1 MNKPPRATPPPS
13 IVDCAYAIEGA
24 GPTIVMVHGIGSHG
38 QGWSSVV
45 DNLKA
50 DFRCVTFDLRGH
62 GVSPGTG
69 ERFGMEELVADLG
82 ALCRRLQLDRFHLMG
97 HSLGAMIAASYARLS
112 PDHVHSLAL
121 FSTAAFRTVEEKAK
135 IHALVDGIRR
145 NGLAASIDRLM
156 RRWYTDQ
163 FIEANPEF
171 IARRKDHLLCM
182 NQQVLLNVF
191 EIYAEYEMG
200 TWLHEICVPTLIVTG
215 EHDPGCNPRLN
226 HRIKNA
232 MSNAQLVILQ
242 GLKHSI
248 LVEGADALADA
259 IRRFLTSE
267 PLGGLQHV
275 PGR

>member
-1 MNKPPRATPPPS
+1 MKKSRRATPPS
-13 IVDCAYAIEGA
+13 VVDCAYAIDGA
-24 GPTIVMVHGIGSHG
+24 GPTIVMVHGIGSHR
-38 QGWSSVV
+38 QGWNSIVET
-45 DNLKA
+45 LKT

-62 GVSPGTG
+62 GVSPIAE
-69 ERFGMEELVADLG
+69 ERFGMEELVADLE
-82 ALCRRLQLDRFHLMG
+82 ALCRRLELDRFHLMG
-97 HSLGAMIAASYARLS
+97 HSLGAMIAASYTRLF
-112 PDHVHSLAL
+112 PHHVHSLAL
-121 FSTAAFRTVEEKAK
+121 FSTAAFRSAEEKAR
-135 IHALVDGIRR
+135 IRALVDDIRH
-145 NGLAASIDRLM
+145 NGLSASIDRLM

-171 IARRKDHLLCM
+171 IAWRKDHLLRM

-200 TWLHEICVPTLIVTG
+200 PWLHEIGVPTLIVTG

-226 HRIKNA
+226 RLIKNA
-232 MSNAQLVILQ
+232 MPNAQIVILR

-267 PLGGLQHV
+267 PVRGLQHV
-275 PGR
+275 HER